1 MLEESELEPYRTKLG
16 KMVLK
21 DLEGA
26 TDAASLQAAIDTTA
40 GATGK
45 KVEAA
50 LSVARSRLAELR
62 NSEKWKAERVAAG
75 VDHHMP
81 YDTDGV
87 TLKRPEDHCCPIC
100 GSGEPMSDP
109 VTAADG
115 MTYERAAIEQWLRSS
130 NKSPST
136 GAELSHKRLNPN
148 QALKSIIRDWEE
160 QEHKKCMEK
169 AKAAPP
175 PPLRQTTSTLVA
187 QRDDLNEQIEQ
198 RKKAK
203 LATAQGA
210 SSSTS
215 AATAKESRDAAVS
228 TADEK

>member
-1 MLEESELEPYRTKLG
+1 MLEESELKPYRRKLG

-62 NSEKWKAERVAAG
+62 NSERWKGERVEAG

-87 TLKRPEDHCCPIC
+87 TLKRPEDHCCPI
-100 GSGEPMSDP
+100 GGIGEPMFDP

-115 MTYERAAIEQWLRSS
+115 MTYERAAIEEWLRGS
-130 NKSPST
+130 NRSPVT
-136 GAELSHKRLNPN
+136 GAELPHTLVVPN
-148 QALKSIIRDWEE
+148 QALKIIIRDWEE
-160 QEHKKCMEK
+160 QEHKKCM
-169 AKAAPP
+169 AMAAAQAAAP
-175 PPLRQTTSTLVA
+175 PPLRQTTSRLVA
-187 QRDDLNEQIEQ
+187 QRDDLNEQIQQ

-210 SSSTS
+210 SSSS
-215 AATAKESRDAAVS
+215 AAAAS

>member
-1 MLEESELEPYRTKLG
+1 MLEESELVPHRERLG
-16 KMVLK
+16 EMVLK

-26 TDAASLQAAIDTTA
+26 TDAAALQAAIDTAA

-45 KVEAA
+45 EMEAA
-50 LSVARSRLAELR
+50 LSVAHSRLAELR
-62 NSEKWKAERVAAG
+62 NNEKWKAERVAAG

-100 GSGEPMSDP
+100 GTGEPMSDP

-115 MTYERAAIEQWLRSS
+115 MTYERAAIEQWLQD
-130 NKSPST
+130 KDTSPST
-136 GAELSHKRLNPN
+136 GAELLHTIVVPN
-148 QALKSIIRDWEE
+148 QALKIIIRGWEE
-160 QEHKKCMEK
+160 EEHKKCM
-169 AKAAPP
+169 AMAAAQAAPP

-187 QRDDLNEQIEQ
+187 QRDDLNDQIEQ

-210 SSSTS
+210 SSSS
-215 AATAKESRDAAVS
+215 AAAAS

>member
-1 MLEESELEPYRTKLG
+1 MEPYRTKLG

-62 NSEKWKAERVAAG
+62 NSEKWKAERVEAG

-87 TLKRPEDHCCPIC
+87 TLKRPEDHCCPIR
-100 GSGEPMSDP
+100 GTGEPMSDP

-115 MTYERAAIEQWLRSS
+115 MTYERAAIERWL
-130 NKSPST
+130 
-136 GAELSHKRLNPN
+136 
-148 QALKSIIRDWEE
+148 
-160 QEHKKCMEK
+160 QEHGTSPVSYTHLTLPTK
-169 AKAAPP
+169 A
-175 PPLRQTTSTLVA
+175 
-187 QRDDLNEQIEQ
+187 
-198 RKKAK
+198 
-203 LATAQGA
+203 
-210 SSSTS
+210 
-215 AATAKESRDAAVS
+215 
-228 TADEK
+228 